1 MVLIKCTKDKEKR
14 ECHFIASIKMEKGE
28 REIP

>member
-1 MVLIKCTKDKEKR
+1 MVLIKCTIDKEKR
-14 ECHFIASIKMEKGE
+14 ESHFIGSIKMEREE

>member
-1 MVLIKCTKDKEKR
+1 MVLIKCTIDKKR
-14 ECHFIASIKMEKGE
+14 ESHFIGSIKIKRGE